1 MGIGCGQIKI
11 RFMKYGFSLV
21 ADMRNFMVGL
31 RKLFHQLKVRPVV
44 VLVSSSLPNIA
55 LASSVLYLMLLGTLA
70 SCDPN
75 KQHVKNEL
83 LEKISKKIYLIDSL
97 KSFSIKNGWSANKE
111 TNTNYKL
118 AIVTYINGSCSS
130 CIYELERWKTYI
142 SENQIEDLSFLFYVK
157 AYNNQQLRE
166 VLNSIQFDFPV
177 IIDNKNTFY
186 NTNKLSENKMYQTF
200 LVDKNNLV
208 LLVGNPIYSVK
219 VKELYNQVISEAIP
233 SRSN

>member
-11 RFMKYGFSLV
+11 RFMKYGFSLI

-97 KSFSIKNGWSANKE
+97 KSFSIKSGFCPRSVLSPTIDNCKFQ
-111 TNTNYKL
+111 K
-118 AIVTYINGSCSS
+118 
-130 CIYELERWKTYI
+130 
-142 SENQIEDLSFLFYVK
+142 DLLSSFL
-157 AYNNQQLRE
+157 L
-166 VLNSIQFDFPV
+166 
-177 IIDNKNTFY
+177 
-186 NTNKLSENKMYQTF
+186 KLY
-200 LVDKNNLV
+200 
-208 LLVGNPIYSVK
+208 Y
-219 VKELYNQVISEAIP
+219 
-233 SRSN
+233 